1 MKNGNRNLATALVT
15 KMLEGIKRLQLER
28 YHKTKLEEDKNEIEL
43 NPFTVFHQAVD
54 NCTPILYLVP
64 YRKGG
69 ITYQVIYIYIYIYVI
84 LQNMVIIC
92 MDKIYES

>member
-64 YRKGG
+64 HRKGG
-69 ITYQVIYIYIYIYVI
+69 ITYQVIYTYHIAKHGNYMYR
-84 LQNMVIIC
+84 
-92 MDKIYES
+92 